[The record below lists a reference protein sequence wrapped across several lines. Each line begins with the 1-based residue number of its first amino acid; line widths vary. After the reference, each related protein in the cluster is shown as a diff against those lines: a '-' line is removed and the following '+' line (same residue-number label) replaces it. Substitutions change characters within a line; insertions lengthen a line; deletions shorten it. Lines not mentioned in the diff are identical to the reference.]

1 MEQEGTRESTLDWLV
16 LNPLR
21 LGTDRGSSVLRL
33 TDSRSVI
40 CAKAYTGTRML
51 IAFSYSC
58 IPD

>member
-16 LNPLR
+16 SNPLR

-40 CAKAYTGTRML
+40 CAKA
-51 IAFSYSC
+51 
-58 IPD
+58 